1 MGDVFARQSTEVF
14 SHRIDVPSESVA
26 ARLANALD
34 HINDTASS
42 WYNGTVDSVDRRMSV
57 VRQAMTLAR
66 QAASNNEDITLSSL
80 SAREIEGSL
89 GCLYQAL
96 GEAHDELSLT
106 EMDLPRFSINSA

>member
-14 SHRIDVPSESVA
+14 SSKIDVPGDGVA

-66 QAASNNEDITLSSL
+66 QAGSDGEDVTLSCL

-96 GEAHDELSLT
+96 TEAHDELSLF

>member
-1 MGDVFARQSTEVF
+1 MGDVFARQGTEVF
-14 SHRIDVPSESVA
+14 SNKIEVPGDSVA
-26 ARLANALD
+26 GRLATALD
-34 HINDTASS
+34 HINETASS

-66 QAASNNEDITLSSL
+66 IASNDAPDVTLSSL

-96 GEAHDELSLT
+96 SEAHDELSLT